1 MQAST
6 LPMELL
12 PTESLDPYVGI
23 LIWRKNFAG
32 REVFVIEHGQQVV
45 LPKGP
50 LDTEDGEAA
59 AATRLAAVFA
69 GSRISNLRHLFT
81 DHPEGPG
88 GRACVGWWSAEWV
101 GNAPSTPETLSY
113 RGRWVETGQACTLL
127 CHAREREL
135 VGELKPARWDNL
147 RRLLKRW
154 SGGPRDLNERALEH
168 RRRGIRGRTTDADP
182 NARWQ
187 REALEQIDLAEGYL
201 SAGDALGYREA
212 LESAWRLEL
221 QGRETWELELAG
233 EELERDVKDVLQGLE
248 RRQARALLN
257 DARDVQSLT
266 RVASILEG
274 ARRRENLLKAGHSE
288 HQRWLGMTLL
298 VGILGVWLTGSGGGA
313 ADPTHLTLLLHGLL
327 GGALSALLWPSP
339 GGVDP
344 AFPQVG
350 RLLMRP
356 LLGVLCALVLCQLL
370 SVGVLQL
377 GSDTE
382 STWRL
387 AAFVAGFGERLFSRQ
402 R

>member
-1 MQAST
+1 MQTPALS
-6 LPMELL
+6 MELL
-12 PTESLDPYVGI
+12 PTDSLAPYVGI
-23 LIWRKNFAG
+23 LIWRRNFAG
-32 REVFVIEHGQQVV
+32 RDVFVIEHSDQVV

-50 LDTEDGEAA
+50 LESEEGEAA

-69 GSRISNLRHLFT
+69 GSRVSNLRHLLT

-101 GNAPSTPETLSY
+101 GIAPTAADTLSS
-113 RGRWVETGQACTLL
+113 RGRWLGTGEACTLL

-135 VGELKPARWDNL
+135 VGELGPSRLEGL

-154 SGGPRDLNERALEH
+154 SGGPRDLTERALAH
-168 RRRGIRGRTTDADP
+168 RRRAILGRTTDADP
-182 NARWQ
+182 DAPWQ
-187 REALEQIDLAEGYL
+187 REALEQVDLAEGCL
-201 SAGDALGYREA
+201 GAGDGLGYREA

-221 QGRETWELELAG
+221 QGREDWELELAG
-233 EELERDVKDVLQGLE
+233 EELERDVKGELHGLE
-248 RRQARALLN
+248 HRQAQALLN

-274 ARRRENLLKAGHSE
+274 ARRRKNLRKAGRSE

-298 VGILGVWLTGSGGGA
+298 VGVLGVWLTGSGGGA
-313 ADPTHLTLLLHGLL
+313 ADPTHLALLLHGLL

-339 GGVDP
+339 EAVDA

-377 GSDTE
+377 GSNSE